1 MSKQEKKIDAVKL
14 MRSIRE
20 DISCETENMSY
31 EELRKYIDEKTKNSK
46 TRNLGK
52 KENTATNSTYT

>member
-1 MSKQEKKIDAVKL
+1 

-31 EELRKYIDEKTKNSK
+31 EELRKYIDEKAKNSK
-46 TRNLGK
+46 TQNLGK
-52 KENTATNSTYT
+52 KNTASKMA